1 MQDGF
6 IEIAR
11 VGDLQPDEMKAF
23 EVEGRR
29 LLLVFAQGDYYVVDE
44 MCTHE
49 DYSLALGCI
58 KDRRIKCSLHGSY
71 FDLRSGEPDEEPAD
85 EPICS
90 YAVKVEN
97 DRIWVNPSQRRTQD

>member
-1 MQDGF
+1 MQDDY
-6 IEIAR
+6 IEIAQ
-11 VGDLQPDEMKAF
+11 VGELQPDEMKAF
-23 EVEGRR
+23 EIDGRR

-58 KDRRIKCSLHGSY
+58 KDHRIKCSLHGSY

-90 YAVKVEN
+90 YAVKVE
-97 DRIWVNPSQRRTQD
+97 DGGIWVNPAQRRRKD